1 VCWQKVRFLRERRCL
16 SYGTHHGSFWT
27 FFFKCWR
34 ANLYYTTQA
43 AIQDSELVNQFSYK
57 TVPREEIIRLP
68 VKTNKKGRCL
78 SSNVLVKPIRM
89 PNVDGNW
96 RVIIQDIK
104 AIIQRER
111 IVLCTSANDVCQMPG
126 KAFFPLECY
135 TSRCSQKLS
144 VRELLAYDP
153 CESTRG
159 IFVDYFKI
167 PSACSCIFSH
177 STCWKRISLF
187 CYTISCAAHK

>member
-1 VCWQKVRFLRERRCL
+1 
-16 SYGTHHGSFWT
+16 
-27 FFFKCWR
+27 
-34 ANLYYTTQA
+34 
-43 AIQDSELVNQFSYK
+43 VNQFSYK

-126 KAFFPLECY
+126 KAFFPLECL
-135 TSRCSQKLS
+135 TSRCSQKFS

-177 STCWKRISLF
+177 SRC
-187 CYTISCAAHK
+187 